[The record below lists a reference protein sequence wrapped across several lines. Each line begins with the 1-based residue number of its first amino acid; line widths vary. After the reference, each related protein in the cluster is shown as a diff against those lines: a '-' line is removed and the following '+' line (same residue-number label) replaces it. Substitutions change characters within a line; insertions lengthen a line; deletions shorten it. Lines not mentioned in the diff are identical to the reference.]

1 MNKLQIGSTYKHFKG
16 NNYVV
21 VGLAK
26 HSETSEELVVYRA
39 IYGDGGL
46 FVRPKEMFLEN
57 VERDGVKQ
65 PRFKIINEVK

>member
-1 MNKLQIGSTYKHFKG
+1 MDKIHIGSTYKHYKG

-26 HSETSEELVVYRA
+26 HSETLEELVVYRA

-46 FVRPKEMFLEN
+46 WVRPREMFLESIELN
-57 VERDGVKQ
+57 GVKQ
-65 PRFKIINEVK
+65 PRFKIIREVN